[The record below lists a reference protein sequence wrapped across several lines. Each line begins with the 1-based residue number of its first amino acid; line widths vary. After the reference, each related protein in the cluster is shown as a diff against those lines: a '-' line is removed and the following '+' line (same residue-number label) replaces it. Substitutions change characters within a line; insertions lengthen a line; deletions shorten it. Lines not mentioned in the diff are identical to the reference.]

1 MDTDTLLNRIKAE
14 FPRAALENAVIN
26 RDGMV
31 NTAVIIGDDVFR
43 FAHPESWA
51 VESLKREIAVVNL
64 LRDRISVQIP
74 RFDVIAED
82 FVHYRFIPGEPLT
95 RGILLT
101 LPQSDS
107 DRILEA
113 LASFLQV
120 MHGFPVDQIADV
132 GLGQSAGARTRD
144 EWVRFY
150 AAVERELFPLMYRV
164 TRDHIRV
171 HFAPVLENTEF
182 LAHQPALI
190 HDDLAQYHLLV
201 DSAARRLNGVIDF
214 GTAGLGDPAADYG
227 ILINVYGESVVS
239 RMGIYDPRLESLI
252 DRARFYA
259 GTYELQWLLSG
270 HRSQSWEI
278 MTAHL
283 DRARDSRPYGTRL

>member
-1 MDTDTLLNRIKAE
+1 MDTDALLHRIKAA
-14 FPRAALENAVIN
+14 FPHTDVDHAVIN

-31 NTAVIIGDDVFR
+31 NTAIIIGDDVFR

-51 VESLKREIAVVNL
+51 VESLKREIAVLNL
-64 LRDRISVQIP
+64 LKDRVPLQIP
-74 RFDVIAED
+74 RFDVIADD

-95 RGILLT
+95 RGALLT
-101 LPQSDS
+101 LPHSDS

-120 MHGFPVDQIADV
+120 MHGNA
-132 GLGQSAGARTRD
+132 GLSQSAGARTRD
-144 EWVRFY
+144 EWVQFY
-150 AAVERELFPLMYRV
+150 EAIERELFPLMYRV
-164 TRDHIRV
+164 TRDHIRA
-171 HFAPVLENTEF
+171 HFAPVLENADF
-182 LAHQPALI
+182 LTHQPVLI

-201 DSAARRLNGVIDF
+201 DLTTRRLNGVIDF

-227 ILINVYGESVVS
+227 ILINVYGESVIS
-239 RMGIYDPRLESLI
+239 RMRAYDPRLESLI

-270 HRSQSWEI
+270 HRSQSWDI

-283 DRARDSRPYGTRL
+283 DRARDYRPYGTRL